1 MHAVPLIIVRGG
13 RILETPF
20 NHTKALVQNPTM
32 IIRTVFVSG
41 VTMGAIKYTVGFNH
55 CGVSHNK
62 VDNNAMLQKCPR
74 CDKCKTWEHVVQY
87 HALTNENKAFMTGIR
102 AKKEKAVETEE
113 EINSINC
120 ILKDM
125 EKHLIIED
133 DEFETNQSI
142 IGWKYAFRG
151 CVVKA

>member
-1 MHAVPLIIVRGG
+1 M
-13 RILETPF
+13 
-20 NHTKALVQNPTM
+20 
-32 IIRTVFVSG
+32 
-41 VTMGAIKYTVGFNH
+41 
-55 CGVSHNK
+55 
-62 VDNNAMLQKCPR
+62 
-74 CDKCKTWEHVVQY
+74 QY

-133 DEFETNQSI
+133 DEFETNQST